1 MIEICGLSGQ
11 AIKNK
16 KIQLNY
22 FLKNM
27 RTDGLWYFS
36 LENSRERRR
45 KRQRLEKNIYFVE
58 WRRRMI
64 IVFERIEKINLT

>member
-27 RTDGLWYFS
+27 RTDGLGE
-36 LENSRERRR
+36 L
-45 KRQRLEKNIYFVE
+45 KRTKTQTATSGEKYILCRMAPSYDKCIERLEK
-58 WRRRMI
+58 
-64 IVFERIEKINLT
+64 INTT